1 MLEIKREIIN
11 KCLCT
16 RTNMMYRL
24 VINHL
29 NPKSNRIEISGKP
42 ASPIDLMAFFNV
54 DSQLLRRTIKEM
66 HVAGALVSIR
76 GKNKLYYYIN
86 PAFVKHSETSEE
98 ELQWLTDLFEDEENA
113 DEEYLVAMNNWD
125 QSNRRTK

>member
-1 MLEIKREIIN
+1 
-11 KCLCT
+11 
-16 RTNMMYRL
+16 MMYRL
-24 VINHL
+24 LINNL
-29 NPKSNRIEISGKP
+29 NPKSNRVEIAGVP

-54 DSQLLRRTIKEM
+54 DSQLLRKAIKEM
-66 HVAGALVSIR
+66 HVAGALISIR

-86 PAFVKHSETSEE
+86 PAFAKHSETSDG

-113 DEEYLVAMNNWD
+113 DEKYLVAMNNWD